1 MTIKKSSDG
10 GKGWK
15 GQYIV
20 YEGNSGYSD
29 LVELSDSQIALIYE
43 GGEKRYT
50 DGLAFKV
57 VNIKSIPH

>member
-10 GKGWK
+10 GKSWK

-29 LVELSDSQIALIYE
+29 FVELSDSQIALIYE
-43 GGEKRYT
+43 WWRKKIYRMVG
-50 DGLAFKV
+50 F
-57 VNIKSIPH
+57 

>member
-1 MTIKKSSDG
+1 M
-10 GKGWK
+10 GKNWK
-15 GQYIV
+15 GQYTV

-29 LVELSDSQIALIYE
+29 IVELSDSQIAIIYE

-57 VNIKSIPH
+57 VSIKSIQ

>member
-10 GKGWK
+10 GKSWK

-50 DGLAFKV
+50 YGLAFKV
-57 VNIKSIPH
+57 VNIKSIQ